1 MSRVAF
7 CVSLSPSHS
16 ESTLFVCLVFSNFT
30 EEDRGMYRLYEMQAF
45 LVELVSNFEF
55 AITEDI
61 KKLRREPCIV
71 MVPVLEG
78 NVEKGAQLPLKI
90 SLARRD

>member
-1 MSRVAF
+1 MF
-7 CVSLSPSHS
+7 H
-16 ESTLFVCLVFSNFT
+16 TFVECITV
-30 EEDRGMYRLYEMQAF
+30 GRLYEMQAF

-78 NVEKGAQLPLKI
+78 DVETGAQLPLKI